1 MERVNAVEKPEAII
15 IIWLIAFAIILFILT
30 LKFQNYNINIR
41 AVTSALLTMPL
52 AIWALQNIIKANY
65 IEQP

>member
-1 MERVNAVEKPEAII
+1 MERVKAVEKPEAII

-65 IEQP
+65 IEQ